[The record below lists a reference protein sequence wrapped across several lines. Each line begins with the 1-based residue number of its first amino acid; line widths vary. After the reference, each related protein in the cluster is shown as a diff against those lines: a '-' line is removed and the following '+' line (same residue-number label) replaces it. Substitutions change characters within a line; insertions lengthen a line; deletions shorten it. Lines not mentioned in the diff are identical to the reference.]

1 MSNFTTSIVSFL
13 EASGE
18 DISLLHP
25 YATITITPNPGYV
38 INAVDFSPITPLP
51 SGISSVIFTQS
62 GSNVLANITFQP
74 GTIMPA
80 YNLSLPLCIYNG
92 STVETYT
99 IEGKVIAN
107 TTNTSLP
114 IPSSE
119 TVYSA
124 SGEYGTTGSVLTFP
138 INAIAG
144 YYFPTQP
151 TISLTSGILSDYTIT
166 SNNTY
171 DTNSLLIGTEFYISY
186 TFPNYNISG
195 DIFSVVA
202 QAFTVYSP
210 SVEITSYSI
219 DRASIPTAGGYRT
232 MTIYGNYGANYS
244 VDMNGT
250 SLITGA
256 VMSSLGSYSFDI
268 IFPEVTTYALYTIT
282 LSGDLATPFAQ
293 ANPFIIEQFVDTQI
307 TFDANLGGGF
317 APVTSV
323 TKTYTTFQAPPIGSA
338 ASNIDAVWSLIP
350 SPALTGNSEIFIINQ
365 PLSTDWSNTN
375 PLLNGGSEFYPG
387 AVITLNSP
395 PTTGTIVT
403 NGFIELY
410 GRDAVTSIL
419 DLSALVGIR
428 SIPTLDTVVVSNLT
442 GTTAD
447 SGGDNILDNNS
458 PITTKGIEWSSTSDF
473 LTILGSTN
481 DGSGST
487 DYVSAITGLTAGS
500 TYYVRAYATNAI
512 GTGYGNMVVFQ
523 STTTTSTSTSTT
535 TAAPILDCSIG
546 GSIQQI

>member
-38 INAVDFSPITPLP
+38 INAADFSPITPLP

-151 TISLTSGILSDYTIT
+151 TISLTNGILSNYTIN

-219 DRASIPTAGGYRT
+219 NKANIPTAGGYRT
-232 MTIYGNYGANYS
+232 MTIYGNYGANFS

-268 IFPEVTTYALYTIT
+268 IFPEVITTTAYTIT
-282 LSGDLATPFAQ
+282 LSGDLAAPFTLE
-293 ANPFIIEQFVDTQI
+293 NPFTINQFIDTVVTLDASLISGFVPVIPVVKSYAALQSPIAGSLAYNISFNWVVGLESYLSTNYKINIIGQPTEANWSNTDPYFNGGTVLYPSAVVTLNYPPTTATI
-307 TFDANLGGGF
+307 TASGSIQSYGISD
-317 APVTSV
+317 VTSV
-323 TKTYTTFQAPPIGSA
+323 
-338 ASNIDAVWSLIP
+338 
-350 SPALTGNSEIFIINQ
+350 
-365 PLSTDWSNTN
+365 
-375 PLLNGGSEFYPG
+375 
-387 AVITLNSP
+387 
-395 PTTGTIVT
+395 
-403 NGFIELY
+403 
-410 GRDAVTSIL
+410 L
-419 DLSALVGIR
+419 DLSTLLEIVNVPVDTTLLAFSPTLYPGEVCTAPLVTEVWFNVGI
-428 SIPTLDTVVVSNLT
+428 
-442 GTTAD
+442 A
-447 SGGDNILDNNS
+447 
-458 PITTKGIEWSSTSDF
+458 F
-473 LTILGSTN
+473 Q
-481 DGSGST
+481 
-487 DYVSAITGLTAGS
+487 
-500 TYYVRAYATNAI
+500 YATNIWSDAARTIPAPDGIWSDHYLNRTSINGILNPNPAAI
-512 GTGYGNMVVFQ
+512 CW
-523 STTTTSTSTSTT
+523 
-535 TAAPILDCSIG
+535 L
-546 GSIQQI
+546 

>member
-138 INAIAG
+138 INAVAG

-151 TISLTSGILSDYTIT
+151 TISLTNGILSNYTIN

-195 DIFSVVA
+195 DIFSVAA
-202 QAFTVYSP
+202 QAFTMYSP

-219 DRASIPTAGGYRT
+219 DRANIPIAGGYRT

-268 IFPEVTTYALYTIT
+268 IFPEATAYTLYTIT
-282 LSGDLATPFAQ
+282 LSGDLANPFVQ
-293 ANPFIIEQFVDTQI
+293 TNPFIIEQFIDTQI
-307 TFDANLGGGF
+307 TFDASLSSDF
-317 APVTSV
+317 ALVTPVTKS
-323 TKTYTTFQAPPIGSA
+323 YTSFQAPTIGTT
-338 ASNIDAVWSLIP
+338 ASNINISWGLIP
-350 SPALTGNSEIFIINQ
+350 SPALTLNSEIFIIRQ
-365 PLSTDWSNTN
+365 PIAGDWSNTN
-375 PLLNGGSEFYPG
+375 PLLNGGSEFYPE

-395 PTTGTIVT
+395 PTTGTITT
-403 NGFIELY
+403 NGFVGVY
-410 GRDAVTSIL
+410 GSGAVTSIL
-419 DLSALVGIR
+419 DLYALVGIR

-447 SGGDNILDNNS
+447 SGGNNILDNNS
-458 PITTKGIEWSSTSDF
+458 SITTKGIEWSSTSDF

-481 DGSGST
+481 EGSGSA
-487 DYVSAITGLTAGS
+487 DYVSAIIGLTNDN
-500 TYYVRAYATNAI
+500 TYYVRAYAINAV
-512 GTGYGNMVVFQ
+512 GTGYGNIVAFQ
-523 STTTTSTSTSTT
+523 STTTTSTSTTTT
-535 TAAPILDCSIG
+535 TAAP
-546 GSIQQI
+546 